1 MIGRRILFWLGL
13 ASCWWF
19 TTNGAECRAADVDTD
34 VSVRETVVGLP
45 VILRIQISNSVAHEP
60 PEFPRVDGLKIE
72 QAGPPSRSR
81 RISIQNNR
89 RVEKSNIIY
98 SFRITPLREGTFII
112 PPVRV
117 SADGIS
123 RVTRVVRIVATK
135 GETND
140 LLFVEVEGDANE
152 IYVGESLRLT
162 LKIWI
167 RPYRDRQL
175 QQRLSEGDMWNQIAQ
190 QSNWGSFQSIFDE
203 MNANRQRPGG
213 RSVLRKDSAGNELEY
228 YLYEID
234 TLIYPDRAER
244 IDGGD
249 VRVVLEYP
257 TRIGRSRS
265 PFSLFNESDF
275 FGGGSPFGDS
285 PFDDPFFGGG
295 MRVVEVNPIVGLAV
309 VDPIVVKPVPAKNRP
324 DDYRGAV
331 GQYSIITQASPTEV
345 RAGEPITLRIAIDGA
360 GPLDLVRAPPIEQQP
375 DLVRDFKVPDEPL
388 AGFVDQ
394 QRKVFS
400 TSIRP
405 LRAGVTEIPGI
416 AFSYF
421 DPDKESF
428 VTTSSN
434 PIAIRV
440 GEADVLEL
448 DGIAG
453 AATTGKRGRDP
464 EGEPESQDGKV
475 AERTSMRPPSLA
487 SGDLLNFV
495 PRATFVQPAA
505 FLLLGTGPLAA
516 VLVLLVRSR
525 STLRRFVPARRRL
538 RSKLTTAMTTDQ
550 IAVALELFLA
560 EHYRLAESSVR
571 RDQAIGRLRG
581 AGQAD
586 LAIRVERFY
595 SSCDSTKPSG
605 DMDALDALRREASEI
620 ADELILVRR
629 NGAGLGPVSRA
640 AVFMLLGFFSVPVM
654 ALHASEIELSLSQQ
668 QILLNEALPIDSAL
682 EGEALDRQLEVSKV
696 KLQTLV
702 DSGVQNDDL
711 YFNLGSLYQ
720 RTGDLG
726 RAAAYYRRALR
737 LNPIEPRYQTWLGEV
752 ETELGLSRTRMADS
766 GWGDWLSSWHAV
778 IPLRWSLTTFVIAWF
793 AFWLLVVLRLLGMRS
808 FSTPAAICCFLVLV
822 EAGIVFGSKFTE
834 FVRDDTAVLVV
845 DRVTLRDGDGEAFG
859 TVIELASAA
868 GRPVKCIASRGRW
881 IQIQLDNGTVG
892 WVPADTA
899 VTI

>member
-1 MIGRRILFWLGL
+1 M
-13 ASCWWF
+13 
-19 TTNGAECRAADVDTD
+19 
-34 VSVRETVVGLP
+34 P
-45 VILRIQISNSVAHEP
+45 VILRIQISNSVDHEP
-60 PEFPRVDGLKIE
+60 PEFPKVDGLKIE

-98 SFRITPLREGTFII
+98 SFRITPLREGTFTI

-123 RVTRVVRIVATK
+123 RVTKVVRIVATK

-140 LLFVEVEGDANE
+140 LLFVEVEGDASA

-167 RPYRDRQL
+167 RPYLDRQT

-203 MNANRQRPGG
+203 MNANRQRPVG
-213 RSVLRKDSAGNELEY
+213 RSVLRKDSSGNELEY

-234 TLIYPDRAER
+234 TVIYPDRAER

-257 TRIGRSRS
+257 TRLGRSRS
-265 PFSLFNESDF
+265 PFSLLNESDF

-295 MRVVEVNPIVGLAV
+295 IRVVEANPIVGLAV
-309 VDPIVVKPVPAKNRP
+309 VDPIVVKPVPVENRP

-360 GPLDLVRAPPIEQQP
+360 GPLDLVRAPPIEQQQ

-400 TSIRP
+400 TGIRP

-416 AFSYF
+416 VFSYF
-421 DPDKESF
+421 DPDKEEF
-428 VTTSSN
+428 VTTSSD

-448 DGIAG
+448 DAIAG
-453 AATTGKRGRDP
+453 AAAQGKRGRDRAGQP
-464 EGEPESQDGKV
+464 GSQGDKV
-475 AERTSMRPPSLA
+475 DERASMPPPALA
-487 SGDLLNFV
+487 SGDLLTFV
-495 PRATFVQPAA
+495 PHATLVQPAA

-516 VLVLLVRSR
+516 FLVFLVRSR

-538 RSKLTTAMTTDQ
+538 RSKLTAAMTADQ
-550 IAVALELFLA
+550 IAGALELFLA

-595 SSCDSTKPSG
+595 TSCGLTTLSD
-605 DMDALDALRREASEI
+605 DMDALNALRCEASEI
-620 ADELILVRR
+620 ADDLILGRR
-629 NGAGLGPVSRA
+629 NGASLRPVTRTA
-640 AVFMLLGFFSVPVM
+640 AILLLGFLSVPVM
-654 ALHASEIELSLSQQ
+654 SLHASEIKLSLSQQ
-668 QILLNEALPIDSAL
+668 QILLNEALPIDSSL
-682 EGEALDRQLEVSKV
+682 EGESLDRQLEVSKV

-702 DSGVQNDDL
+702 DSGVQNDEL

-737 LNPIEPRYQTWLGEV
+737 LNPIETRYQTWLGEV
-752 ETELGLSRTRMADS
+752 ETELGLSRTRISDS
-766 GWGDWLSSWHAV
+766 GWGDWLTSWHAV

-793 AFWLLVVLRLLGMRS
+793 TFWLLVVLRLLGMRS
-808 FSTPAAICCFLVLV
+808 FSTPAAICCFVVLV

-845 DRVTLRDGDGEAFG
+845 DQVTLRDGDGESFG
-859 TVIELASAA
+859 TVTELASAA
-868 GRPVKCIASRGRW
+868 GRPVQCVASRGRW
-881 IQIQLDNGTVG
+881 IQIQLANGTVG